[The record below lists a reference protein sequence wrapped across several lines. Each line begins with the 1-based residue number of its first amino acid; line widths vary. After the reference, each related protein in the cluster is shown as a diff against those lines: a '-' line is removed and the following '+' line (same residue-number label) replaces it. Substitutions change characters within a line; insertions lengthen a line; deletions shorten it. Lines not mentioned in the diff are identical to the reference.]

1 MARAGQTGMKVKA
14 LLLLAAVVATSN
26 VHAAG
31 SVQINGYTF
40 YCQNSCVV
48 YQSPGGLSVGDSRG
62 GWVRIYTPYGPIPY

>member
-1 MARAGQTGMKVKA
+1 MKVTA

-48 YQSPGGLSVGDSRG
+48 YALCISRQEGCPSEIAVVGG
-62 GWVRIYTPYGPIPY
+62 